1 MKRYAIC
8 IWVFILLLYT
18 DVNVFAQA
26 TSCAEQLNL
35 AEQAYLQGQF
45 DDTISYAD
53 QCLNNQAITRPE
65 RQLAFRLKGL
75 SYIGK
80 GLETDARESVRE
92 LLEFAPSYTVDPV
105 QDPPT
110 FVQLIEEM
118 RQEIAQKQEVAANPQ
133 VINVTPQPGASD
145 TRNRLESWY
154 TNWGLGYPII
164 QYPDELAA
172 VLDALKDIGVSNT
185 AIMLDLLGFY
195 FPIGEKVI
203 IGSNVNAWGDRYESN
218 GESIQINAF
227 TFGGSAMF
235 FLQERIGQG
244 IFLRG
249 DLGLAR
255 LVLNGSGTEAE
266 ASDLGVGFL
275 IGGGYGIPVSRET
288 RILIHLNYSIRS
300 IESETYNNLGIS
312 VSGLF

>member
-1 MKRYAIC
+1 MKWSAIC
-8 IWVFILLLYT
+8 IWMLIILLHA
-18 DVNVFAQA
+18 DVRVFAQA
-26 TSCAEQLNL
+26 TSCSEQLNL
-35 AEQAYLQGQF
+35 AEQAYLQGKF
-45 DDTISYAD
+45 DDTISFAD

-80 GLETDARESVRE
+80 GLETDARDSVRE
-92 LLEFAPSYTVDPV
+92 LLEFAPSYAVDPV

-118 RQEIAQKQEVAANPQ
+118 RLEIAQKQEAAANTQVVNVVPQ
-133 VINVTPQPGASD
+133 TSTND
-145 TRNRLESWY
+145 TKNRLESWY
-154 TNWGLGYPII
+154 TNWGLGYPVI
-164 QYPDELAA
+164 QYPDELGA

-185 AIMLDLLGFY
+185 AVMLDLLGFY

-203 IGSNVNAWGDRYESN
+203 IGSNLNAWGDRYESN

-235 FLQERIGQG
+235 FLQERIGEG
-244 IFLRG
+244 VFLRS
-249 DLGLAR
+249 DLGLSR
-255 LVLNGSGTEAE
+255 LVLASSGNDTES
-266 ASDLGVGFL
+266 SDIGVGFL

-300 IESETYNNLGIS
+300 IESETYSNLGIS